1 MEKVNDLVKEIRSS
15 ITRGSVTRKNSSKKD
30 EVRVM
35 QAMLNDDTF
44 NVDVYDKSGKTGEFC
59 PAESAREMA
68 ASVIEKAAK
77 VSADEA
83 KALAKQYTFGKHEA
97 ENMVDISK
105 EFIMNTYPHT
115 GRKIALGGREK
126 SDISLSLKEI
136 EAGTRPYPKVV
147 GIDAN
152 GKKLYGRGVATV
164 GSYESLKVY
173 GSCPSWIPTEKN

>member
-1 MEKVNDLVKEIRSS
+1 MEKVNELVKEIRGS
-15 ITRGSVTRKNSSKKD
+15 ITQKTSSKKD
-30 EVRVM
+30 EIRVM

-44 NVDVYDKSGKTGEFC
+44 KVDVYGKAGKVGEYC
-59 PAESAREMA
+59 PAESARELA
-68 ASVIEKAAK
+68 ASVIENAAK
-77 VSADEA
+77 VSANEA

-126 SDISLSLKEI
+126 SDISLGLKEI

-152 GKKLYGRGVATV
+152 GKKMYGRGVATV
-164 GSYESLKVY
+164 GGYDSLKVY
-173 GSCPSWIPTEKN
+173 APCPAWIQNEKN